1 MPKYST
7 CWALLIKCEHTHFS
21 SSRARIW
28 AQCWCLSTR
37 LRAQK
42 WALGPFVHTI
52 FVSFGRS
59 TALFSLLSSCFKMA
73 SNRVKWSN
81 YKHSHILGNQSVN
94 TTPFCAG
101 TQALVPVHCVDSPLE
116 FMLSSVPHPCY
127 SVGTG
132 MICVYQ
138 KGGGGGGGDWLI
150 LWGVLLN

>member
-1 MPKYST
+1 MLVPGHH
-7 CWALLIKCEHTHFS
+7 LDIHVGFTHIFLS
-21 SSRARIW
+21 SWVRIW
-28 AQCWCLSTR
+28 AQCWCPSTR
-37 LRAQK
+37 SRAQK

-52 FVSFGRS
+52 FVSSGRS

-81 YKHSHILGNQSVN
+81 NKHSHISGTQSVN

-101 TQALVPVHCVDSPLE
+101 TQALVPVHRVDSPLE

-132 MICVYQ
+132 MICVCQ
-138 KGGGGGGGDWLI
+138 KGEGGDWLI